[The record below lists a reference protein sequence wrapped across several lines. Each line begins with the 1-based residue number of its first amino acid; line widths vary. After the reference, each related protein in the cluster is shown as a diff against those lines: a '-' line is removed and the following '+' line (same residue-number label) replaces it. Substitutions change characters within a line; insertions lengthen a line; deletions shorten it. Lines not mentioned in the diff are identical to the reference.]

1 MTNKIKLIAT
11 DMDGTLLNSKGQL
24 PEDFYETFE
33 RLKEA
38 GVLFAAASGR
48 QYFTLIENFKQI
60 ADDMVFIAENGTYVA
75 RKGEILAVHPLEV
88 VLAHELIKVG
98 RTIKEAYI
106 VLATSSGAYIESED
120 ERFVREV
127 NKYYVKCKVV
137 KDLLSVDDEIL
148 KVTICDFSG
157 AENNSYKI
165 YEKYKSKTQMS
176 VAGDIW
182 LDIMSKGINKGIAI
196 EDIQKSLGVL
206 PEETMVFGDYLNDY
220 EMLDKA
226 YYSCAMANAHPLLKE
241 KARFIAK
248 SNDENGVMD
257 KIKEVVFKDYE
268 KK

>member
-11 DMDGTLLNSKGQL
+11 DMDGTLLNSRGEL
-24 PEDFYETFE
+24 PKDFYEIFR
-33 RLKEA
+33 RLKKE

-48 QYFTLIENFKQI
+48 QYFTLVENFKEI
-60 ADDMVFIAENGTYVA
+60 ADDMIFIAENGSYVA
-75 RKGEILAVHPLEV
+75 RKDEILSVHPLDI

-98 RTIKEAYI
+98 RLIKETYI
-106 VLATSSGAYIESED
+106 VLATSNGAYIENKD

-127 NKYYVKCKVV
+127 NKYYVKCEFVE
-137 KDLLSVDDEIL
+137 DLLSVDAEIL
-148 KVTICDFSG
+148 KVTLCDFNG
-157 AENNSYKI
+157 AEKNSYKL
-165 YEKYKSKTQMS
+165 YEDYRAKAQMS

-196 EDIQKSLGVL
+196 EDIQTSLGVL

-226 YYSCAMANAHPLLKE
+226 YYSCAMANAHPLLKA

-248 SNDENGVMD
+248 SNDENGVVD
-257 KIKEVVFKDYE
+257 KIKEVVFKDYDE
-268 KK
+268 K